1 MLSKHVTHSYIMSE
15 FGGPRRR
22 VASRKRSGSHT
33 GREIDKRAKDAAGN
47 QSLVTVSQRC
57 DADETDAG
65 LICEGTSQWV
75 CTNVMC
81 DQYCVENSRVR
92 KV

>member
-1 MLSKHVTHSYIMSE
+1 MSE

-22 VASRKRSGSHT
+22 VASRKRSGGHT
-33 GREIDKRAKDAAGN
+33 SRESDKRAKDATGN

-65 LICEGTSQWV
+65 LMHVCESASQWV
-75 CTNVMC
+75 YVCTV
-81 DQYCVENSRVR
+81 
-92 KV
+92 